1 MLDIRPLTV
10 IDRVRLNGDLEDA
23 IEVLS
28 ADHRRD
34 RGQLIELSAAET
46 QRMKDQDIVDD
57 LCKTAAQDQAEA
69 IEAASNQKVR
79 VRRPFW
85 KGWF

>member
-1 MLDIRPLTV
+1 M

-46 QRMKDQDIVDD
+46 QRMKDQKIIDE
-57 LCKTAAQDQAEA
+57 LCAKSAKEQAEA
-69 IEAASNQKVR
+69 IEAASEQKVK
-79 VRRPFW
+79 VRQPIW